1 MATKRQRIYSKFDGL
16 CAYTGKPLGDDW
28 QIDHVNSNCSYEWKL
43 IREGVSKSQRKDRM
57 KENNSEDNLLPA
69 LRIVNFYKSSRGL
82 EGFRKFMMSF
92 HLRLAK
98 LPKKTKIEKTKRRIE
113 FLEKISLVFDIQID
127 KPFSGVFYFET
138 LKGEDLEQ
146 ENS

>member
-1 MATKRQRIYSKFDGL
+1 MSTRRQRIHSKFDGL
-16 CAYTGKPLGDDW
+16 CAYTGKPLGEDW
-28 QIDHVNSNCSYEWKL
+28 QIDHVSSNCSYRGKL
-43 IREGVSKSQRKDRM
+43 IREGVSRNERKNRM
-57 KENNSEDNLLPA
+57 KENNSEDNLLPT

-92 HLRLAK
+92 HIRLCK

-113 FLEKISLVFDIQID
+113 FLNKIAVAFDIEID

-138 LKGEDLEQ
+138 LKED
-146 ENS
+146 NND